1 MNKHFPISLSILI
14 AITLTITNRV
24 KAEENYALIA
34 EATVPG
40 LIDSAQSIGKF
51 TDQVSPGSSLFL
63 AGGVVAL
70 SFQLQDII
78 LSSEI
83 RVLLYADSS
92 GNNPAPLI
100 AFIATPAGRG
110 NGKTPAT
117 PTHITL
123 NHFQFPSKKIGDQL
137 FIAEN
142 ANLLNAIK
150 KLPPPPKSDADL
162 TLKLYPEK
170 YISLCKGTIP
180 AFEAKLKQ
188 EFSKG
193 RKPKTAKESEK
204 MQDLDA
210 LLKQCQAITLTLK
223 SDRNT
228 MDLDIAVQPKP
239 ETEMAKAL
247 QTFNGE
253 LSQQDII
260 ALSQKITK
268 SQDIVIT
275 DQIIN
280 SLSFVLSAIFA
291 NSDTDQIAE
300 KLCKFKITS
309 DRSVLNINLE
319 LTATQTKEILSA
331 AGVIEK
337 K

>member
-1 MNKHFPISLSILI
+1 MNKHIAISLSILI
-14 AITLTITNRV
+14 ALTLTITH
-24 KAEENYALIA
+24 KAEAEENYIVIA
-34 EATVPG
+34 EATLPG

-51 TDQVSPGSSLFL
+51 SDQVSPGSSLFL

-70 SFQLQDII
+70 SFQLQDLI

-83 RVLLYADSS
+83 RILLYADAS
-92 GNNPAPLI
+92 GNDPAPLI
-100 AFIATPAGRG
+100 AFIATPVGRG
-110 NGKTPAT
+110 NGKDSGTPK
-117 PTHITL
+117 HITL
-123 NHFQFPSKKIGDQL
+123 NHYQFPSKKIGDQL

-142 ANLLNAIK
+142 INLLNTIT
-150 KLPPPPKSDADL
+150 KLPPPPKSVADL

-210 LLKQCQAITLTLK
+210 LLKQCKSVTLRLK
-223 SDRNT
+223 ADSNT
-228 MDLDIAVQPKP
+228 MNLDITVQPEPK
-239 ETEMAKAL
+239 TEMAKAL

-260 ALSQKITK
+260 KLSQKITK
-268 SQDIVIT
+268 SQNIIIT

-280 SLSFVLSAIFA
+280 SLSFVLSTIFA
-291 NSDTDQIAE
+291 NSDTDKIAE
-300 KLCKFKITS
+300 KLCKFKIIS

-319 LTATQTKEILSA
+319 FTPTQTKKILSA
-331 AGVIEK
+331 AGVIDK